1 MFTIDTTPPQI
12 PKRLLHDPFT
22 DDDEVVRRFEFQNEK
37 SFSTHV
43 GVDFKTVKV
52 STCTSIWVGPLMGVP
67 TPLCLPC
74 VPRYIEKQRE
84 LIRVNRVEELW
95 CRRLAVT
102 KNGVVYK
109 QLPRR
114 PMGGDPAN
122 CMTGCCFCQYEQHE
136 ALEKGAEAKTIPFE
150 KIQDVK
156 VTGAQGARVINYC
169 GCCFTDTFKNV
180 DVKVEIDTAGS
191 GIELTLYGIK
201 APDHF
206 KKVVLAMKNGRPL
219 PDIPID
225 LEGVSG
231 GSNSVM
237 SHAAA
242 ARRPTR
248 DMAPTT
254 VEMSRMGISLP
265 RGGNTDPALVAAIE
279 RQNKILAEHT
289 ELLKRIVT
297 NTGKI

>member
-1 MFTIDTTPPQI
+1 MCTIDTTPPQI

-22 DDDEVVRRFEFQNEK
+22 GDDEVVRTFEFQNEK

-52 STCTSIWVGPLMGVP
+52 RTCLLSITPFPPLFLC
-67 TPLCLPC
+67 TPCIPQ
-74 VPRYIEKQRE
+74 YIEKQKE

-109 QLPRR
+109 QLPRH

-122 CMTGCCFCQYEQHE
+122 CMTGCCCQYEQHE

-156 VTGAQGARVINYC
+156 VTGAQGATVINYC
-169 GCCFTDTFKNV
+169 GCCCSDTFKNV
-180 DVKVEIDTAGS
+180 DVKVEVDTSGE

-231 GSNSVM
+231 GSTSVM
-237 SHAAA
+237 SYAAA

-248 DMAPTT
+248 EVAPTT
-254 VEMSRMGISLP
+254 VEMSRIGISLP

-289 ELLKRIVT
+289 QLLKIIAT